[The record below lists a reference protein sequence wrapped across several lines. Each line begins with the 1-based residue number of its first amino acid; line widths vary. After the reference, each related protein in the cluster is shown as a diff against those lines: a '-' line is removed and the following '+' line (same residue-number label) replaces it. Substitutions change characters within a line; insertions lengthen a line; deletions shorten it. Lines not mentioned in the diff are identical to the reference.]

1 MLEETP
7 VTSTISS
14 LDVSGSSTTMK
25 LSVALIDAG
34 LIPPSKLV
42 ALATVI
48 VVAVV
53 VKEPTSSVSSETL
66 EYFLDINLPY
76 IV

>member
-1 MLEETP
+1 VLEEIE
-7 VTSTISS
+7 VTLTISS

-25 LSVALIDAG
+25 SSVDVIDAG

-42 ALATVI
+42 ALATTI
-48 VVAVV
+48 EVAVV
-53 VKEPTSSVSSETL
+53 VKEPTTSVSRETL
-66 EYFLDINLPY
+66 EYFLDISLPY